1 MFDPELSRFQD
12 WSKAAALSADL
23 EIED

>member
-1 MFDPELSRFQD
+1 MFDPELSRFED
-12 WSKAAALSADL
+12 WSKAAALLADL